1 MIFFNGK
8 CWKFSFQK
16 NYRACLLSPSE
27 DVSDNETAIQF
38 GTMIPEEDS
47 QLILFA
53 FSSTVG
59 CADERKRIVRVID

>member
-1 MIFFNGK
+1 M
-8 CWKFSFQK
+8 
-16 NYRACLLSPSE
+16 
-27 DVSDNETAIQF
+27 AIQF

-59 CADERKRIVRVID
+59 CADDRKRIVRVID